1 MDCIEENSL
10 SEMPNE
16 KIIEKIT
23 LHATLNNNNNVSASG
38 SGKGGSGKKEDE
50 KITSAVLKVL
60 EGYKFELVPQPAK

>member
-1 MDCIEENSL
+1 MECIQDDTL
-10 SEMPNE
+10 SEIPDE

-23 LHATLNNNNNVSASG
+23 LHATFNNNNNNPGG
-38 SGKGGSGKKEDE
+38 SGKSGSGKKEDE